1 MSILYTFK
9 NFKKQHVFE
18 ALCKILLMYDYDNGE
33 LVAVEKLK
41 NVHIIK
47 KLKEFT
53 SGKFIKN
60 KI

>member
-41 NVHIIK
+41 
-47 KLKEFT
+47 EFT
-53 SGKFIKN
+53 CGKFIKN